1 MFKRSDTHRPN
12 YQLSQAQ
19 PIEPLAFDSI
29 NLFGVNCDSHVQGE
43 SFMMPIGI
51 IA

>member
-1 MFKRSDTHRPN
+1 VFKRSDTHRPN
-12 YQLSQAQ
+12 YQLSQTQ
-19 PIEPLAFDSI
+19 SIEPLAFDSNYSRMI
-29 NLFGVNCDSHVQGE
+29 RDAQAQGE